1 MKIPGIPAS
10 GYATLAAREFSENF
24 QDFVSAQ
31 RALGGRAASLG
42 RLTGDGPEKPR
53 PCPRSWE
60 AVAELLYGKFTR
72 KEQTSAPARVSDGK
86 SRIEVRITRFL
97 PGFQYEFTRKI
108 LSQEVLGGP
117 RDS

>member
-1 MKIPGIPAS
+1 MRRWPHENFLRTSRTSSPLS
-10 GYATLAAREFSENF
+10 ERLAAGL
-24 QDFVSAQ
+24 Q
-31 RALGGRAASLG
+31 ALAGSQ
-42 RLTGDGPEKPR
+42 DGPEKPR

-72 KEQTSAPARVSDGK
+72 KEQTSAPARVSEGK

-97 PGFQYEFTRKI
+97 PGFHYEFTRKI